1 MYNINTHLLNCVWFI
16 RVTCTAWMQKATSPE
31 ESDNGEQHRRVE
43 HKKKKNNNFDKS
55 MMRMGEET
63 YQKPPYNIHMC
74 RDMLPFSLNC
84 VTVEWHHIGPDIGVV
99 RFGESGACV
108 RFEVAIGKTA
118 IHLWFRN
125 VGIRQCVYSIS
136 LASTIDDLLL
146 CEGCDSC
153 PINTEQGR
161 QLRPGL
167 CARSECEIL

>member
-1 MYNINTHLLNCVWFI
+1 MCTTLIHIYWIASDLLEWPVRLECKKPQAPKSQTMASNIDEWST
-16 RVTCTAWMQKATSPE
+16 
-31 ESDNGEQHRRVE
+31 
-43 HKKKKNNNFDKS
+43 KKINNNFDKS
-55 MMRMGEET
+55 MMGMGEET

-146 CEGCDSC
+146 CEGCDSS
-153 PINTEQGR
+153 PINTEQRR
-161 QLRPGL
+161 QPRPGL